1 MDDASDIKSPPVSHD
16 TAPSDFLSRVRQTF
30 RLIMHIPDY
39 DTYIRHLKATQP
51 ETPAPTYEEFIAM
64 CQERRFKSGYLI
76 PKCY

>member
-1 MDDASDIKSPPVSHD
+1 MQDAPRDPTPEAGLD
-16 TAPSDFLSRVRQTF
+16 AAPSDLASRIRQTF

-51 ETPAPTYEEFIAM
+51 GKPLPSYEEFIAM
-64 CQERRFKSGYLI
+64 CQERRFGSGYLL